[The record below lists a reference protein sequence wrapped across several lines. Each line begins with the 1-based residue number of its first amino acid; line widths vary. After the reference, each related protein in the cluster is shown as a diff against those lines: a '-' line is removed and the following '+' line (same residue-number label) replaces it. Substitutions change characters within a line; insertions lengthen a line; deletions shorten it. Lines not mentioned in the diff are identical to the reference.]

1 MTVQISDWMGQY
13 RQTKTPEQGKQAKI
27 TGTKGVENL
36 ASSLRSL
43 TKGNIFEGTV
53 SSMKNGRVTLAL
65 SSGQQISA
73 RVDGKV
79 SINVGE
85 SMFFQVKSN
94 DGVQIAIRP
103 FVLDGTSG
111 NYTLMQALTAAGLPT
126 EPDYLS
132 MVNRMMQEQMP
143 IDKGSLNQMARIV
156 NANPDIDV
164 QTIVQLNKLGILV
177 TRENAVQF
185 ENYLTDRQAIT
196 AELDSFME
204 ELPKALAAKELPVGQ
219 MRGMGKEVL
228 SILTENLPDIPQ
240 DAALQDAVLRDAVL
254 REPFTQQPGETDTLV
269 DALKA
274 AVTAETAGAAEAA
287 EAAGAAEEV
296 RAAETA
302 QTAKGAQ
309 AEHAAVETDRMQ
321 NLPRPQIPHTLGAL
335 FDDVQLKELNQMI
348 GKLLGIE
355 ETAYGR
361 DSGAAE
367 VLKDLQQVLG
377 DHFFM
382 EREPLHRLFS
392 SKQFAALL
400 KDSMEQQWLISPKEL
415 SEKPEIRQLYE
426 RLDNQMQRLMH
437 AVGPAGHE
445 NTSFA
450 QAASDIRGNLEFMN
464 QINQIYTY
472 VQIPLKMSGQNA
484 SGELYVYTNKKNLA
498 EKDGE
503 LSAFLHLDMK
513 SLGPTDVSVRLLG
526 HNLETNFYL
535 ESDEA
540 YAVIEKN
547 IPVLEA
553 KLAKKGYHCKTTVI
567 NEKKHVNFV
576 EDFLK
581 KDQPSAGKL
590 HRYSFDMRA

>member
-1 MTVQISDWMGQY
+1 MQISDWMGQY
-13 RQTKTPEQGKQAKI
+13 RQTKTPEQGKQGKI

-73 RVDGKV
+73 RMEGKV

-103 FVLDGTSG
+103 FVMDGTSG

-177 TRENAVQF
+177 TKENAAQF
-185 ENYLTDRQAIT
+185 ENYLKDRQAIT

-204 ELPKALAAKELPVGQ
+204 ELPRALAAEEIPVEQ

-240 DAALQDAVLRDAVL
+240 EAVLQEL
-254 REPFTQQPGETDTLV
+254 FTQQPGESAVFENTAKNILS
-269 DALKA
+269 DAQQALQPAEQVA
-274 AVTAETAGAAEAA
+274 ATAETSGAAETAEAVQTAETAQAAESGLT
-287 EAAGAAEEV
+287 EN
-296 RAAETA
+296 
-302 QTAKGAQ
+302 
-309 AEHAAVETDRMQ
+309 AAVETDQIR
-321 NLPRPQIPHTLGAL
+321 NLQGPQIPHTLGAL

-400 KDSMEQQWLISPKEL
+400 KDSMEQQWMVSPKEL

-437 AVGPAGHE
+437 AMRVTGHE
-445 NTSFA
+445 NSSFA
-450 QAASDIRGNLEFMN
+450 QAAADIRGNVEFMN

-540 YAVIEKN
+540 YAIIQKN

-553 KLAKKGYHCKTTVI
+553 KLAKKGYNCKTTVI
-567 NEKKHVNFV
+567 NEEKHVNFV

>member
-1 MTVQISDWMGQY
+1 MQISDWMGQY
-13 RQTKTPEQGKQAKI
+13 RQTKTPEQGKQGKI

-73 RVDGKV
+73 RMEGKV

-103 FVLDGTSG
+103 FVMDGTSG

-177 TRENAVQF
+177 TKENAAQF
-185 ENYLTDRQAIT
+185 ENYLKDRQAIT

-204 ELPKALAAKELPVGQ
+204 ELPRALAAEELPVEQ

-240 DAALQDAVLRDAVL
+240 EAVLQEL
-254 REPFTQQPGETDTLV
+254 FTQQPGESAVFENTAENIFS
-269 DALKA
+269 DAQQALQPAEQVA
-274 AVTAETAGAAEAA
+274 ATAETSGAAETAEAVQTAETAQAAESGLT
-287 EAAGAAEEV
+287 EN
-296 RAAETA
+296 
-302 QTAKGAQ
+302 
-309 AEHAAVETDRMQ
+309 AAVETDQIR
-321 NLPRPQIPHTLGAL
+321 NLQGPQIPHTLGAL

-400 KDSMEQQWLISPKEL
+400 KDSMEQQWMVSPKEL

-437 AVGPAGHE
+437 AMRVTGHE
-445 NTSFA
+445 NSSFA
-450 QAASDIRGNLEFMN
+450 QAAADIRGNVEFMN

-540 YAVIEKN
+540 YAIIQKN

-553 KLAKKGYHCKTTVI
+553 KLAKKGYNCKTTVI
-567 NEKKHVNFV
+567 NEEKHVNFV

>member
-1 MTVQISDWMGQY
+1 MQISDWMGQY
-13 RQTKTPEQGKQAKI
+13 RQTKTPEQGKQGKI

-73 RVDGKV
+73 RMEGKV

-103 FVLDGTSG
+103 FVMDGTSG

-177 TRENAVQF
+177 TKENAAQF

-204 ELPKALAAKELPVGQ
+204 ELPRALAAEELPVEQ

-240 DAALQDAVLRDAVL
+240 EAVLQEL
-254 REPFTQQPGETDTLV
+254 FTQQPGESAVFENTAENIFS
-269 DALKA
+269 DAQQALQPAEQVA
-274 AVTAETAGAAEAA
+274 ATAETSGAAETAEAVQTAETAQAAESGLT
-287 EAAGAAEEV
+287 EN
-296 RAAETA
+296 
-302 QTAKGAQ
+302 
-309 AEHAAVETDRMQ
+309 AAVETDQIR
-321 NLPRPQIPHTLGAL
+321 NLQGPQIPHTLGAL

-400 KDSMEQQWLISPKEL
+400 KDSMEQQWMVSPKEL

-437 AVGPAGHE
+437 AMRVTGHE
-445 NTSFA
+445 NSSFA
-450 QAASDIRGNLEFMN
+450 QAAADIRGNVEFMN

-540 YAVIEKN
+540 YAIIQKN

-553 KLAKKGYHCKTTVI
+553 KLAKKGYNCKTTVI
-567 NEKKHVNFV
+567 NEEKHVNFV

>member
-1 MTVQISDWMGQY
+1 MQISDWMGQY
-13 RQTKTPEQGKQAKI
+13 RQTKTPEQGKQGKI

-73 RVDGKV
+73 RMEGKV

-103 FVLDGTSG
+103 FVMDGTSG

-177 TRENAVQF
+177 TKENAAQF
-185 ENYLTDRQAIT
+185 ENYLKDRQAIT

-204 ELPKALAAKELPVGQ
+204 ELPRALAAEELPVEQ

-240 DAALQDAVLRDAVL
+240 EAVLQEL
-254 REPFTQQPGETDTLV
+254 FTQQRGEGAVFENTAENILS
-269 DALKA
+269 DAQQALQPAEQVA
-274 AVTAETAGAAEAA
+274 ATAETSGAAETAEAVQTAETAQAAESGLT
-287 EAAGAAEEV
+287 EN
-296 RAAETA
+296 
-302 QTAKGAQ
+302 
-309 AEHAAVETDRMQ
+309 AAVETDQIR
-321 NLPRPQIPHTLGAL
+321 NLQGPQIPHTLGAL

-382 EREPLHRLFS
+382 ERESLHRLFS

-400 KDSMEQQWLISPKEL
+400 KDSMEQQWMVSPKEL

-437 AVGPAGHE
+437 AMRVTGHE
-445 NTSFA
+445 NSSFA
-450 QAASDIRGNLEFMN
+450 QAAADIRGNVEFMN

-540 YAVIEKN
+540 YAIIQKN

-553 KLAKKGYHCKTTVI
+553 KLAKKGYNCKTTVI
-567 NEKKHVNFV
+567 NEEKHVNFV

>member
-1 MTVQISDWMGQY
+1 MQISDWMGQY
-13 RQTKTPEQGKQAKI
+13 RQTKTPEQGKQGKI

-73 RVDGKV
+73 RMEGKV

-103 FVLDGTSG
+103 FVMDGTSG

-177 TRENAVQF
+177 TKENAAQF
-185 ENYLTDRQAIT
+185 ENYLKDRQAIT

-204 ELPKALAAKELPVGQ
+204 ELPRALAAEELPVEQ

-240 DAALQDAVLRDAVL
+240 EAVLQEL
-254 REPFTQQPGETDTLV
+254 FTQQRGESAVFENTAENILS
-269 DALKA
+269 DAQQALQPAEQIA
-274 AVTAETAGAAEAA
+274 ATAETSGAAETAEAVQTAETAQAAESGLT
-287 EAAGAAEEV
+287 EN
-296 RAAETA
+296 
-302 QTAKGAQ
+302 
-309 AEHAAVETDRMQ
+309 AAVETDQIR
-321 NLPRPQIPHTLGAL
+321 NLQGPQIPHTLGAL

-400 KDSMEQQWLISPKEL
+400 KDSMEQQWMVSPKEL

-437 AVGPAGHE
+437 AMRVTGHE
-445 NTSFA
+445 NSSFA
-450 QAASDIRGNLEFMN
+450 QAAADIRGNVEFMN

-540 YAVIEKN
+540 YAIIQKN

-553 KLAKKGYHCKTTVI
+553 KLAKKGYNCKTTVI
-567 NEKKHVNFV
+567 NEEKHVNFV

>member
-1 MTVQISDWMGQY
+1 MQISDWMGQY
-13 RQTKTPEQGKQAKI
+13 RQTKTPEQGKQGKI

-73 RVDGKV
+73 RMEGKV

-103 FVLDGTSG
+103 FVMDGTSG

-177 TRENAVQF
+177 TKENAAQF
-185 ENYLTDRQAIT
+185 ENYLKDRQAIT

-204 ELPKALAAKELPVGQ
+204 ELPRALAAEELPVEQ

-240 DAALQDAVLRDAVL
+240 EAVLQEL
-254 REPFTQQPGETDTLV
+254 FTQQRGEGAVFENTAENIFS
-269 DALKA
+269 DAQQALQPAEQVA
-274 AVTAETAGAAEAA
+274 ATAETSGAAETAEAVQTAETAQAAESGLT
-287 EAAGAAEEV
+287 EN
-296 RAAETA
+296 
-302 QTAKGAQ
+302 
-309 AEHAAVETDRMQ
+309 AAVETDQIR
-321 NLPRPQIPHTLGAL
+321 NLQGPQIPHTLGAL

-400 KDSMEQQWLISPKEL
+400 KDSMEQQWMVSPKEL

-437 AVGPAGHE
+437 AMRVTGHE
-445 NTSFA
+445 NSSFA
-450 QAASDIRGNLEFMN
+450 QAAADIRGNVEFMN

-540 YAVIEKN
+540 YAIIQKN

-553 KLAKKGYHCKTTVI
+553 KLAKKGYNCKTTVI
-567 NEKKHVNFV
+567 NEEKHVNFV